1 MKSVRK
7 SIALLL
13 ALVMVLAL
21 STAAFAA
28 PVTYLDGA
36 TLGYTVPSYATLN
49 QNIGAGSIT
58 KNVGETGIYQR
69 LPRRTTICNYC
80 GGVLTEDIPDTYQV
94 SPSVG
99 YTLSDPSILKDCEFT
114 LAYASNFAGYEK
126 WPCLEFDYTAAKPG
140 TTTVTLTFYYNF
152 HANFTDGYCDGCGR
166 YVQVPSN
173 YNWYYDVITF
183 TVHVTGEEETDYALT
198 YDTNGGKE
206 ANWTETQSTT
216 AGYATFT
223 VSSTVPTRD
232 GYTFLG

>member
-114 LAYASNFAGYEK
+114 LAYASNFAGY
-126 WPCLEFDYTAAKPG
+126 
-140 TTTVTLTFYYNF
+140 
-152 HANFTDGYCDGCGR
+152 
-166 YVQVPSN
+166 
-173 YNWYYDVITF
+173 
-183 TVHVTGEEETDYALT
+183 
-198 YDTNGGKE
+198 
-206 ANWTETQSTT
+206 
-216 AGYATFT
+216 
-223 VSSTVPTRD
+223 
-232 GYTFLG
+232 